1 MTWLPVI
8 LTLLGFNPMQTA
20 QITAALDAIH
30 ATGWRSLRRRQLDA
44 E

>member
-8 LTLLGFNPMQTA
+8 LTLLGLNPIQTA
-20 QITAALDAIH
+20 QITATLDAIQ
-30 ATGWRSLRRRQLDA
+30 ATGWGSLRRRQLDG